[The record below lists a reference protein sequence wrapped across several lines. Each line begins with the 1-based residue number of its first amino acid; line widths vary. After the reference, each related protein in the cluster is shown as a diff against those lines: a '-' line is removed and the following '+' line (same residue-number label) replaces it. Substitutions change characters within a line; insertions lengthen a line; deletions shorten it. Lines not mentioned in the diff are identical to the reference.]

1 MQSGAGVPQ
10 SKVRPKRLTINNKDK
25 RQILNQI
32 ISLNLVDSVGE
43 FIVLTGEI
51 EKHFLCGTVLKM
63 EDYK

>member
-10 SKVRPKRLTINNKDK
+10 SKVRPKRLTNNNKDK

-43 FIVLTGEI
+43 FSVLHNDETSQKYEKTILEI
-51 EKHFLCGTVLKM
+51 
-63 EDYK
+63 